1 MASTRWVGS
10 CYNALQSIILDAE
23 RFNQLDIMA
32 SFMLSFK
39 CHSSYSQGVVLVPK
53 TVLKSEGRALF
64 GQTLGAVAHSLTLS
78 WGAWLFLKFHP
89 LNIFGFVVLPLN
101 SLVDPRGFDCDW
113 FKLLRHQSYR
123 GNSFYCLLKRNISSY
138 YTVIFVCLVPI
149 KAYL

>member
-39 CHSSYSQGVVLVPK
+39 CHSSYSQEVVLVPK

-78 WGAWLFLKFHP
+78 WGA
-89 LNIFGFVVLPLN
+89 
-101 SLVDPRGFDCDW
+101 
-113 FKLLRHQSYR
+113 
-123 GNSFYCLLKRNISSY
+123 
-138 YTVIFVCLVPI
+138 
-149 KAYL
+149 